1 MLGSLSARSL
11 RNTNLTDAT
20 FSFDLGTLWN
30 ITKAIYE
37 LNPRNESLY
46 HPYDNQSRICLKYD
60 ACVTYVG
67 TSYTEYTTQD
77 FWDIISAWRIPLI
90 ALIATTPLPAL
101 GFSSW
106 IFAIVHMLADPIDTL
121 WSLFYKLSLARR
133 YEEWALD
140 ENSEGIFSLTG
151 EETDSSI
158 TSTGTHTPQTLTQG
172 DSAATIAGPS
182 GGSNE
187 QVDGATNHNQPRA
200 PQSQADDNIRQD
212 VPINIPQDEGPVNP
226 GLKSQS
232 TLLGGVGSLER
243 DEREAAARRS
253 HPEKFEKLDAKAVA
267 LIINAY
273 DDWHFME
280 LAKTSIRRGFRRE
293 LWSIEQRKNFR
304 SSCNAAASL
313 LAADRV
319 AKFLPSVITSI
330 VFFAQIA
337 ASFWKTLYNIG
348 EFPDPSNP
356 ETVNLNRVPHNIA
369 FGVLYFWLPFV
380 IILTAFVGGPQT
392 ENSVPRI
399 LNIFRGDAIQ
409 IFQRDRT
416 GKDYSS
422 KDIKLKYL
430 SYSLPER
437 KQRLSTW
444 HLDKFKDWN
453 STHAKF
459 AIFGVVFS
467 FIIVTIPA
475 VAAVELSWR
484 TPSEGFGCR
493 VMTEILFW
501 VSWNLRFLID
511 LTLVKIFREKNT
523 SRDRADGD
531 HGNAR
536 SMKIYKISWCLDFA
550 LVSGGIVVMTFV
562 SIGLFNDCSCWSQW
576 LTAHGDRYLS
586 FPQEQYVF
594 DTLRDRLTREF
605 PIVVGGALALE
616 AVLFVIMAVV
626 FWKGY
631 RVLRQDD
638 IDTEIPEQSDE
649 HTEPWRLAD
658 LGSPFSRCFAAI
670 VKILPRRKTASLDTG
685 KGKAVAQP
693 ELGKRE
699 SGPLLYL
706 RHSRTSA
713 TERGE
718 SNEMA
723 TRRPASGTNQE

>member
-11 RNTNLTDAT
+11 VNTNLTDST
-20 FSFDLGTLWN
+20 SSFDFGTLWN

-37 LNPRNESLY
+37 LNPRNDSLY

-60 ACVTYVG
+60 ACVLYAG

-106 IFAIVHMLADPIDTL
+106 IFAIIHMLADPIDTL

-133 YEEWALD
+133 YEEWALN
-140 ENSEGIFSLTG
+140 ENSKGIFSLTR

-172 DSAATIAGPS
+172 DSSTTIAGPS
-182 GGSNE
+182 GGSNV
-187 QVDGATNHNQPRA
+187 QVDGATSDHQSRA
-200 PQSQADDNIRQD
+200 PQSQTAENIGQG
-212 VPINIPQDEGPVNP
+212 VLTNIPQDVGPENP
-226 GLKSQS
+226 VLKPQF
-232 TLLGGVGSLER
+232 TFLGGVGSRER
-243 DEREAAARRS
+243 DERETAARRS
-253 HPEKFEKLDAKAVA
+253 DTKKFERLDAKAIA

-280 LAKTSIRRGFRRE
+280 LAKTQISKGFRKD
-293 LWSIEQRKNFR
+293 LWSYDQRKNFR

-337 ASFWKTLYNIG
+337 ASFWKTLYDIG
-348 EFPDPSNP
+348 ESPDPSNP
-356 ETVNLNRVPHNIA
+356 DTVNLNRVPHNIA

-409 IFQRDRT
+409 IFQRDRK
-416 GKDYSS
+416 GNGYNS
-422 KDIKLKYL
+422 KDIQLKYL

-444 HLDKFKDWN
+444 HLDKFKDFN
-453 STHAKF
+453 TEHAQF
-459 AIFGVVFS
+459 AIFGVMFS
-467 FIIVTIPA
+467 FLIITIPA

-484 TPSEGFGCR
+484 TPTEGFGCR
-493 VMTEILFW
+493 VMTQILFW
-501 VSWNLRFLID
+501 VSWNLRFGID
-511 LTLVKIFREKNT
+511 FALVKVFQEKKTGRN
-523 SRDRADGD
+523 DADGD

-536 SMKIYKISWCLDFA
+536 NMWIYKLSWCLDFA
-550 LVSGGIVVMTFV
+550 LVSGGIIVMTFV

-576 LTAHGDRYLS
+576 LTDHDDRYVS

-594 DTLRDRLTREF
+594 DTIRHRLIWEF
-605 PIVVGGALALE
+605 SFVVGGALALE

-638 IDTEIPEQSDE
+638 IDKEIPEESDKRSS
-649 HTEPWRLAD
+649 TEKWRLANI
-658 LGSPFSRCFAAI
+658 GPSFGRCFAFV
-670 VKILPRRKTASLDTG
+670 VKGFSSRKTGGDTG
-685 KGKAVAQP
+685 KGKAVAPLEP
-693 ELGKRE
+693 ENPEFR
-699 SGPLLYL
+699 PAQYL
-706 RHSRTSA
+706 RHSNTSA

-718 SNEMA
+718 WNEMA
-723 TRRPASGTNQE
+723 TRRPAPGNN